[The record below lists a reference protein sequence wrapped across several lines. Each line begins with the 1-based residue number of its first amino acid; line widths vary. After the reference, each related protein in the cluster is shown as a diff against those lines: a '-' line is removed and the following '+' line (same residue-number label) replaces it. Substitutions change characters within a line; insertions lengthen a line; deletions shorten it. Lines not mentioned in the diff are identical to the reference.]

1 MPSIL
6 TFRTDHLI
14 AERLRV
20 EGLDELCRMHRDPSV
35 MATLGGVRSDDQTQ
49 QFLHDNLQHW
59 DRHGYGL
66 WMFRA
71 RTDGQ
76 FVGRGGLRNVHVGG
90 HDEVEL
96 AYALMATFWG
106 RGLATEMAAAILTVA
121 FTQLALTDI
130 VAFTLSTNQASC
142 RVMEKVGCTFERNIL
157 HASLPHVLY
166 RIKRQE
172 YTGKRLC
179 LEFPWDSG

>member
-1 MPSIL
+1 MESIL
-6 TFRTDHLI
+6 TFRTDRLI
-14 AERLRV
+14 VDRLRL
-20 EGLDELCRMHRDPSV
+20 EGLDELCRIHRDSRV
-35 MATLGGVRSDDQTQ
+35 MATLGGVRSADQTQ
-49 QFLHDNLQHW
+49 QFLHDNLRHW

-90 HDEVEL
+90 NDEVEL
-96 AYALMATFWG
+96 AYALMAAFWG
-106 RGLATEMAAAILTVA
+106 SGLATEMAEAILTVA
-121 FTQLALTDI
+121 FTQLDLTDI
-130 VAFTLSTNQASC
+130 VAFTLATNQASR
-142 RVMEKVGCTFERNIL
+142 RVMEKVGCTFERNII

-172 YTGKRLC
+172 YTGKR
-179 LEFPWDSG
+179 

>member
-1 MPSIL
+1 MESIH
-6 TFRTDHLI
+6 TFCTDRLL
-14 AERLRV
+14 AERLRLG
-20 EGLDELCRMHRDPSV
+20 GLDELCRMHHDPRV

-59 DRHGYGL
+59 ERHGYGL

-71 RTDGQ
+71 KTDGQ

-90 HDEVEL
+90 SDEVEL

-106 RGLATEMAAAILTVA
+106 RGLATEMAEAILTVA
-121 FTQLALTDI
+121 FTHLDLPNI
-130 VAFTLSTNQASC
+130 VAFTLVTNRASR
-142 RVMEKVGCTFERNIL
+142 RVMEKVGCTFERNII

-172 YTGKRLC
+172 YTGRC
-179 LEFPWDSG
+179 